1 MASFYDLPIEL
12 MMGINSYLDVYS
24 SARLISTCSMIR
36 TDLARVKPAKPA
48 FYKENNR
55 FYIVIPEF
63 TKPYEVNTDGVYFKK
78 VSIEYRF
85 FPDRYPD
92 ATIKNNIYIEDN
104 DYYHPGSSH
113 ISVSEE
119 SYNMVK
125 KSYAEYLLQKKIAQK
140 EAQ

>member
-12 MMGINSYLDVYS
+12 IMGINSYLDVYS

-36 TDLARVKPAKPA
+36 TDLARVKPVKPA

-92 ATIKNNIYIEDN
+92 ASIKRW
-104 DYYHPGSSH
+104 SH
-113 ISVSEE
+113 INVSEE